1 METFL
6 LLAPPPTQGGQ
17 GGTGSMI
24 VGFLPII
31 LIFLIFYF
39 LVLRPQTKRAKDL
52 QKSIAALKQ
61 GDRIVTSGGL
71 YGTVVSD
78 KDEGRV
84 FVIKIAEN
92 VKVEVAKTA
101 IAGVVQKSKE
111 G

>member
-1 METFL
+1 MVF
-6 LLAPPPTQGGQ
+6 LLAPPPSGGGQ
-17 GGTGSMI
+17 GGTGGMI
-24 VGFLPII
+24 LGFLPIL

-52 QKSIAALKQ
+52 QKSIEALKQ
-61 GDRIVTSGGL
+61 GDRILTTGGV
-71 YGTVVSD
+71 YGTFVSD
-78 KDEGRV
+78 KDGGAV

-101 IAGVVQKSKE
+101 IAGVVKKA